1 MKHLKRFET
10 YSINEEEGKISQ
22 FFRGHDSSEDRDAK
36 MREFFKE
43 LDSYEEQAKND
54 TEIVFNRQSLEKK
67 AKDNNYKGHLEARD
81 SRSGGTYIIYVDGV
95 SDFGKLASLAA
106 NRRDNPLG

>member
-1 MKHLKRFET
+1 MKYLKTFESH
-10 YSINEEEGKISQ
+10 SINEEEGKISQ
-22 FFRGHDSSEDRDAK
+22 FFRGHDSKEERDSK
-36 MREFFKE
+36 MRDFFKE
-43 LDSYEEQAKND
+43 LDKYEEEAKND
-54 TEIVFNRQSLEKK
+54 SEIVFNRASLEKK

-95 SDFGKLASLAA
+95 SDFQKIASLAA